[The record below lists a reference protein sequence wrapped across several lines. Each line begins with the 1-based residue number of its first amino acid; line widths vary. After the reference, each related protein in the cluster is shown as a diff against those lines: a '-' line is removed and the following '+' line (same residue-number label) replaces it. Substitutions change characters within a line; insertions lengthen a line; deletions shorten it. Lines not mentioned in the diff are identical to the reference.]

1 MFNLKEIYSISLC
14 FGKRDHLDI
23 MGPIIVPYLER
34 KEDSSQEESEK
45 LFNQRKFSLFLQD
58 LLDNIS

>member
-45 LFNQRKFSLFLQD
+45 LFN
-58 LLDNIS
+58 